1 MRALR
6 DGLFALADL
15 ALPASCAVCGDV
27 GAPLC
32 GGCEAEVARRCFDA
46 PRWVRPDPSPAG
58 MPDCVASGGY
68 AGALARAVAAYKDD
82 DRRDLAP
89 VLGALAGA
97 ALAAALAGHPAY
109 RHCLASGLG
118 PVLVV
123 PTPSSRA
130 ARRRRGD
137 APLHAVARRAVR
149 GFGPS
154 EVVLADALRLRRRVL
169 DQAGLGAAAR
179 AANLDGAMEV
189 ARAWQGGVCGGCC
202 VVVDDVLTTGATL
215 AEAARAL
222 RAAGALHVAAA
233 TVCATARRAHRGT

>member
-1 MRALR
+1 
-6 DGLFALADL
+6 
-15 ALPASCAVCGDV
+15 
-27 GAPLC
+27 
-32 GGCEAEVARRCFDA
+32 
-46 PRWVRPDPSPAG
+46 
-58 MPDCVASGGY
+58 MPDCVASGAY
-68 AGALARAVAAYKDD
+68 AGALARAVAAYKDN

-89 VLGALAGA
+89 VLADLAGV
-97 ALAAALAGHPAY
+97 ALTAALAGHPAY

-137 APLHAVARRAVR
+137 APLRAVARRAAR
-149 GFGPS
+149 GFGRS

-169 DQAGLGAAAR
+169 DQAGLGAVAR
-179 AANLDGAMEV
+179 AANLEGAMEV
-189 ARAWQGGVCGGCC
+189 PRAWQVEVSGACC
-202 VVVDDVLTTGATL
+202 VVLDDVLTTGATL

-233 TVCATARRAHRGT
+233 TVCATARRAHRRT